1 MIYLFFAISAFF
13 ALMSTKKFRNDKKVP
28 NRTKQKRELRLQ
40 FPQRVDKVD
49 TLGKTNE
56 KAVRRG
62 TATQTVRWYGNG
74 AVTKHKSA

>member
-1 MIYLFFAISAFF
+1 MRDSLH
-13 ALMSTKKFRNDKKVP
+13 
-28 NRTKQKRELRLQ
+28 
-40 FPQRVDKVD
+40 QRVDKVD

-74 AVTKHKSA
+74 AVLSPKVHKIRVCKQIANPTYKFLCI